1 MKKIFIQ
8 SVHSTRKLGLVL
20 IGAFALGQAQAGP
33 VSPVESLEQFEV
45 FDDLEIDQLLVEPL
59 LKQPVFLNF
68 DERGRMWVVQYQQY
82 PHPAGLKM
90 TSRDN
95 YWRAIYD
102 KVPPAPPNH
111 IRGRDKITIHEDT
124 DGDGVLDRHKT
135 FVEGLNIV
143 TSLAHGRGGVW
154 VLNPPYLLFYP
165 DKNRDDI
172 PDSDPVVH
180 L

>member
-33 VSPVESLEQFEV
+33 VSPLESLEQFEV

-59 LKQPVFLNF
+59 VKQPVFLNF

-90 TSRDN
+90 ASRDN

-102 KVPPAPPNH
+102 KVPAAPPNH
-111 IRGRDKITIHEDT
+111 VRGRDKITIHEDT
-124 DGDGVLDRHKT
+124 DGDGVLDQAQDVCRGT
-135 FVEGLNIV
+135 R
-143 TSLAHGRGGVW
+143 TS
-154 VLNPPYLLFYP
+154 
-165 DKNRDDI
+165 
-172 PDSDPVVH
+172 
-180 L
+180 